1 MTYLNVIASLKSMPK
16 QWLMQTLKVRYF
28 VLYLKMGMTIV
39 GDLRLTLK
47 AGLLYNPL
55 GYGIEMNFVE
65 MAIWYLAERM

>member
-1 MTYLNVIASLKSMPK
+1 
-16 QWLMQTLKVRYF
+16 MQTLKVRYF